1 MSSQLSLLVNLAKTD
16 GVIDEKE
23 IDLIHRIGR
32 AHGLSRESIDD
43 IIQSPN
49 KPEQLTEL
57 NADEKF
63 DILYNLVH
71 LMKVDGK
78 VFDEEITY
86 CMSMAKK
93 LGYPL
98 EAVMDLYGLV
108 HANVKLNS
116 EIQKLKRKYV

>member
-1 MSSQLSLLVNLAKTD
+1 MSNQLSMLISLAKSD

-23 IDLIHRIGR
+23 LSLIYRIGR
-32 AHGLSRESIDD
+32 AHGITDASIQAEIDSPTTSENFEELSNEER
-43 IIQSPN
+43 
-49 KPEQLTEL
+49 
-57 NADEKF
+57 F

-71 LMKVDGK
+71 LMKVDGQ
-78 VFDEEITY
+78 VFDEEIMY

-98 EAVMDLYGLV
+98 EAVMDLYGFV

-116 EIQKLKRKYV
+116 EIMKIKNKYH